1 MKKFLALAL
10 ALVLTLSVAVVAF
23 ADELTEAGSKDFKID
38 ATYEE
43 IPSDTLISINLAW
56 TAPTLTYTVEYEWDK
71 EAHKDVVKTA
81 TWEVSA
87 NGTLSVANDSS
98 IAIDVSFNVVS
109 AYDDLEV
116 VWTRDGQTENRDN
129 AEIGVAAEDTAAVP
143 TVLEITDV
151 NYTGETPLD
160 LGIEDGGT
168 ATVATITLTVAPAQP

>member
-23 ADELTEAGSKDFKID
+23 ADELTEAGSNDFNID

-43 IPSDTLISINLAW
+43 IASDTLISINLAW

-71 EAHKDVVKTA
+71 EAHKDVVKEA

-87 NGTLSVANDSS
+87 NGTLSVANDSNVD
-98 IAIDVSFNVVS
+98 IDVSFNVVS
-109 AYDDLEV
+109 AYADLEV
-116 VWTRDGQTENRDN
+116 VCTGADPVTL
-129 AEIGVAAEDTAAVP
+129 GVAAEDAAAVP

-160 LGIEDGGT
+160 LGIEDGQT